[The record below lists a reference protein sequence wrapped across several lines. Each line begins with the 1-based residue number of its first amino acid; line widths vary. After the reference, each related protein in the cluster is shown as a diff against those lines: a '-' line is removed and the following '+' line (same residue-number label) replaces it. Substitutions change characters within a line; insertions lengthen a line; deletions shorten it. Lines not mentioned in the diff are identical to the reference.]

1 MGKWKK
7 TNHSGKNAPQDPE
20 RKNARM
26 IYRHE
31 EWCWMIENKP
41 YHSFY
46 DRFINRMFREVDRAI
61 SLDKF
66 FDNHFILVDD
76 SDLSRKEEKLLATLF
91 RSNANTGESK

>member
-1 MGKWKK
+1 
-7 TNHSGKNAPQDPE
+7 
-20 RKNARM
+20 
-26 IYRHE
+26 
-31 EWCWMIENKP
+31 
-41 YHSFY
+41 
-46 DRFINRMFREVDRAI
+46 MFSRVDQAI